1 MADRFQVTGP
11 RGRLDVEV
19 SGPRDGRALVFH
31 SGTPSG
37 GTMYGPLVDLGAERG
52 LRHVVYSRPGYGS
65 SDRCAGRSVADC
77 ALDVA
82 AIADALGIER
92 FFTAGG
98 SGGGPHALACAALL
112 PERVIA
118 AATIASVAPRH
129 ADGLDWLEGMGQENL
144 DEVAAAEAG
153 EEELLA
159 FIEPIRE
166 EMMAAT
172 GTELYAVL
180 GDLLSEV
187 DRSALTGEYADYI
200 ADSGRVGLAAG
211 VYGWLDDDMAL
222 MRDWGFEL
230 EDISGPVTIWQGAQ
244 DRMVPFA
251 HGEWLAAH
259 VPGAQARLL
268 SGHGHLSLALAHYG
282 ELLDDLIESAS

>member
-1 MADRFQVTGP
+1 
-11 RGRLDVEV
+11 
-19 SGPRDGRALVFH
+19 
-31 SGTPSG
+31 
-37 GTMYGPLVDLGAERG
+37 MYGPLVDLGAERG